1 MDPLIAFWSDTRDDP
16 ATCHFG
22 PMAQDFKQRRA
33 EPDFFGRLFT
43 WGFPPVRDVYQQ
55 ARLEREM
62 HPGGEL
68 A

>member
-1 MDPLIAFWSDTRDDP
+1 
-16 ATCHFG
+16 
-22 PMAQDFKQRRA
+22 MAQDFKQRRA
-33 EPDFFGRLFT
+33 EPDFAGRLFT
-43 WGFPPVRDVYQQ
+43 WGFPPVRDIYQQ